1 MEKIEKLISKLSE
14 SNFDAALIMS
24 PSNRLYFSEFNSS
37 EGAILILKEEAY
49 FLVDFRYYESAKAKV
64 KNMKVILMTNFSE
77 SLKDLIKDKEIKNI
91 VIEQNF
97 ITLNQFNFLKSIF
110 KDLNVSIVDNNV
122 LDKIISDLRMIKS
135 DTEIKKIKA
144 AQKISESAFKE
155 ILKEIKPEVT
165 EKQIANKLEYLIK
178 LNGAEAVAFDLI
190 VLSGKNTS
198 LPHGAPSDKKI
209 RNGDFVT
216 IDMGATYK
224 GYRSDMTRTVAVGNI
239 SDFQKEVY
247 DTVLNAQLSA
257 LSKVKPFLACS
268 TLDACARD
276 IIDGSKFKG
285 TFGHSLGHGVGIDI
299 HEEPFVSKNSRSVLK
314 EGMVITIEPGI
325 YLENEFGVRIED
337 MVLVS
342 KDSYENLTTITKD
355 LIIL

>member
-1 MEKIEKLISKLSE
+1 
-14 SNFDAALIMS
+14 
-24 PSNRLYFSEFNSS
+24 
-37 EGAILILKEEAY
+37 
-49 FLVDFRYYESAKAKV
+49 
-64 KNMKVILMTNFSE
+64 
-77 SLKDLIKDKEIKNI
+77 
-91 VIEQNF
+91 
-97 ITLNQFNFLKSIF
+97 
-110 KDLNVSIVDNNV
+110 
-122 LDKIISDLRMIKS
+122 
-135 DTEIKKIKA
+135 
-144 AQKISESAFKE
+144 
-155 ILKEIKPEVT
+155 
-165 EKQIANKLEYLIK
+165 
-178 LNGAEAVAFDLI
+178 
-190 VLSGKNTS
+190 
-198 LPHGAPSDKKI
+198 
-209 RNGDFVT
+209 
-216 IDMGATYK
+216 
-224 GYRSDMTRTVAVGNI
+224 MTRTVAVGNI